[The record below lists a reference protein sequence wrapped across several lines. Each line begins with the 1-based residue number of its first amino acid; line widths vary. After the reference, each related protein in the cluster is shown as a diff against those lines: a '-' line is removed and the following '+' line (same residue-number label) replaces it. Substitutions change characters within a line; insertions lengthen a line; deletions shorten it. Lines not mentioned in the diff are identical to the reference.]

1 MAAVIHSGE
10 ETMPASPKILLIA
23 IAAIEGLVGL
33 AMVLMPAIVAGK
45 VVPGVDP
52 GLAGVVM
59 ARTAGTALIAIGALA
74 WLSRNATERMV
85 LQPILG
91 ALLVYNVLAVV
102 NLLWQAGHAMPSAVA
117 PAILHLILGAA
128 LFVYWRRMI

>member
-1 MAAVIHSGE
+1 MAAGIHSGE
-10 ETMPASPKILLIA
+10 KTMPASPKILLIV
-23 IAAIEGLVGL
+23 IAVIEGLVGL
-33 AMVLMPAIVAGK
+33 AMVLVPAAVAGK
-45 VVPGVDP
+45 IAPGTDP
-52 GLAGVVM
+52 GLAGIIM
-59 ARTAGTALIAIGALA
+59 ARTAGTALIAISALA

-102 NLLWQAGHAMPSAVA
+102 NLLWQAGQAMPSAVA

-128 LFVYWRRMI
+128 LFVYWRRMV